1 MRTTAIGLAFL
12 LLGPVV
18 EALAIDQDSA
28 TPATKAAVVLREGTA
43 VHLNFAQQVTSKRA
57 RDGEPVELVLAND
70 LKVGD
75 RIVVPAGARAIGVV
89 VRGEG
94 FHVRPTWLEGV
105 HTKVPLRGLLSI
117 PEIGAEVIKQSQAV
131 GRQEL
136 QDAVFVDA
144 DTELPWAGEQSPSTS
159 NEEKSAS
166 AGSEVPADKI
176 RLPTAVLVRLMLMQ
190 SISSKTAKAG
200 DSVQLQVLNPV
211 KVDNQVVIPN
221 KAPAGATITAT
232 HVAGRAW
239 RPGDLEMRMDF
250 VTLIDLQKQPLQA
263 RTTAKGT
270 PTNAAETW
278 REAIQDTEGFAM
290 LALPFA
296 PLQHG
301 HQAIF
306 PKGTVFTATTA
317 GDALLDRS
325 VVESSQPPAVE
336 KKHGNASVTVYYP
349 NFGSTS
355 SFPILCGLTKVGRV
369 KKGGKF
375 TFSLPAGK
383 YGFRFWPKGVPFTLE
398 AEDGGQHF
406 LRVTESIPEEFRGIW
421 NIDFRLVDHDVG
433 EVESADL
440 IPSRGKDAPDMTK
453 LDLAQL
459 QAEPPAKKHR

>member
-1 MRTTAIGLAFL
+1 MRMTAIGLAFL

-18 EALAIDQDSA
+18 EALAIHQDSA

-57 RDGEPVELVLAND
+57 RNGEPVELVLAND
-70 LKVGD
+70 LKVGN

-94 FHVRPTWLEGV
+94 FHVRPTWLEAG

-131 GRQEL
+131 GRVEL
-136 QDAVFVDA
+136 QEVVFVDA
-144 DTELPWAGEQSPSTS
+144 DTELPWAGEQSPSAS

-166 AGSEVPADKI
+166 AGPEVPADKI
-176 RLPTAVLVRLMLMQ
+176 RLPNAVLVRLMLMQ

-200 DSVQLQVLNPV
+200 DSVHLQVLAPV

-221 KAPAGATITAT
+221 KAPAGGTVTAT
-232 HVAGRAW
+232 HPAGRAW

-250 VTLIDLQKQPLQA
+250 VTLIDRQKQPLQA

-301 HQAIF
+301 RQVIF
-306 PKGTVFTATTA
+306 PKGTVFTATTV

-325 VVESSQPPAVE
+325 VVESSQPPAAE

-355 SFPILCGLTKVGRV
+355 SVPVWCGLAKVGRV

-375 TFSLPAGK
+375 TLSLPAGK
-383 YGFRFWPKGVPFTLE
+383 YSFRFWAKGVPFPLQ
-398 AEDGGQHF
+398 AEDGGEHF
-406 LRVTESIPEEFRGIW
+406 LRVSEAAPEDSRRRWTIVLESVE
-421 NIDFRLVDHDVG
+421 HDVG
-433 EVESADL
+433 ELESADL
-440 IPSRGKDAPDMTK
+440 ISSRGKDAPDMTK
-453 LDLAQL
+453 FDLAQL
-459 QAEPPAKKHR
+459 QAEPPAKRHR